1 MRRRSRAAAV
11 AVALCLPLPALA
23 HPHVLIDS
31 HIVLRFEAGKIV
43 DLQMGWKFDAVY
55 SGSLLQDFDKN
66 KDGKLSTQELAAME
80 QDAFQDTAQY
90 SYFTHARVDGKP
102 LTWPKAEG
110 FQVIAQKD
118 GLIYAFRLRLPAP
131 VDPRQQDFRLSTY
144 EETYYID
151 IDFPNDGAVRLIG
164 DGAEGCRATM
174 SPDLENTLLG
184 GVVTPKKVE
193 IACAP

>member
-1 MRRRSRAAAV
+1 MRRRLRAAVLA
-11 AVALCLPLPALA
+11 AAALCPLPALA

-31 HIVLRFEAGKIV
+31 HIVVQFEAGKIIA
-43 DLQMGWKFDAVY
+43 LQMGWKFDAVY

-66 KDGKLSTQELAAME
+66 KDGKLSAKELAAME
-80 QDAFQDTAQY
+80 KDAFQDTAQY
-90 SYFTHARVDGKP
+90 SYFTYAQVDRKP

-118 GLIYAFRLRLPAP
+118 GLIYAFRLRLPEP
-131 VDPRQQDFRLSTY
+131 VDPRKQDFRLSTY

-151 IDFPNDGAVRLIG
+151 IDFPNDTAVWLIG